1 MLMIGH
7 CAGLRNHQDIGDYVL
22 ATAYLRDDRILDH
35 ALPTTI
41 PVIPNHRL
49 GSYLLN
55 ALDGHRARYR
65 IGTVLTTANRNWELE
80 IESMERTFEQSRAVA
95 VDMESA
101 TIATNGFRY
110 RIPSATLLCISD
122 KPLHG
127 APKLAEQ
134 AERFYDASRRA
145 HLEITLE
152 CIDRVRH
159 EHPAGIPNA
168 DIRSPD
174 EPLFGAPAAE

>member
-1 MLMIGH
+1 MIGH

-22 ATAYLRDDRILDH
+22 ATAYLRDDRILDR

-49 GSYLLN
+49 NSYLLD
-55 ALDGHRARYR
+55 ALAARQAHYR
-65 IGTVLTTANRNWELE
+65 NGTVLTTANRNWELE
-80 IESMERTFEQSRAVA
+80 IAAMEHTFEQSRAVA

-127 APKLAEQ
+127 APKLAGQ
-134 AERFYDASRRA
+134 AQRFYDASRRA

-152 CIDRVRH
+152 CVDRVRR

-168 DIRSPD
+168 DIRSPG
-174 EPLFGAPAAE
+174 EPLFGAPAVE